1 LSDTLRKEANLGS
14 DPLNDSSLEEDAGKP
29 KEACGVFGLY
39 SRTLAGELAQH
50 AYFGLY
56 ALQHRGQESAGIAI
70 SDGEHTLAMREMGL
84 VSQVFDEKRLA
95 SLEGGHIALGH
106 VRYSTTGSASWE
118 NAQPEFHGRGDVNV
132 AVAHN
137 GNLVNALALRREL
150 EEEGFEFESTS
161 DTAAIAACIV
171 GELEKGHADVVGEA
185 VKEAM
190 RRLLGAYSV
199 AMIFRDKLVA
209 FRDPHG
215 FRPLCIGEIEGGYV
229 VSSETCGLD
238 IIGARFI
245 REVDPSE
252 VVVIDDEGLKS
263 YRAESPSR
271 ALCVFEYVYFARPD
285 SRFDG
290 REVADSRRRMGEILA
305 EEAPAEAD
313 VVIPVPDSGIMAA
326 IGYARESGIP
336 FAEGLI
342 KNRYVGRTFIQPTD
356 SMRQVGLRLKLNPL
370 PSVIENRRV
379 IVIDDSI
386 VRGNTARKLVKLLF
400 EAGAREVHFRVSSPP
415 VTGPCYYGIDMDDK
429 KGLVGANYTIEEIR
443 EQIGATTLAYLSVEG
458 MTRATEQKASRLCRA
473 CFDGDYPIPGAAAK
487 FALENA
493 FPDWPTRRAPGGSP
507 AYTTT
512 GEK

>member
-1 LSDTLRKEANLGS
+1 MLQKEANLGS
-14 DPLNDSSLEEDAGKP
+14 VHPNDFSLDESAGKP

-39 SRTLAGELAQH
+39 SRALAGELAQRT
-50 AYFGLY
+50 YFGLY

-70 SDGEHTLAMREMGL
+70 SDGERTLAMREMGL

-137 GNLVNALALRREL
+137 GNLVNALPLRREL

-161 DTAAIAACIV
+161 DTATIAACAV
-171 GELEKGHADVVGEA
+171 EHLEKGHSVAEA
-185 VKEAM
+185 VLWTM
-190 RRLLGAYSV
+190 QRLKGAYSV

-215 FRPLCIGEIEGGYV
+215 FRPLCIGEVEGGYV

-238 IIGARFI
+238 IIGARFL
-245 REVDPSE
+245 RDVEPGE
-252 VVVIDDEGLKS
+252 VVVIDDEGLTS
-263 YRAESPSR
+263 YRAETPRR

-290 REVADSRRRMGEILA
+290 REVAHSRQRMGEILA

-326 IGYARESGIP
+326 VGYSQRSGIP
-336 FAEGLI
+336 YAEGLI
-342 KNRYVGRTFIQPTD
+342 KNRYVGRTFIQPAD
-356 SMRQVGLRLKLNPL
+356 SMRQLGLRLKLNPL
-370 PSVIENRRV
+370 PSIIEGKRV
-379 IVIDDSI
+379 VVIDDSI
-386 VRGNTARKLVKLLF
+386 VRGNTARKLVGLLF
-400 EAGAREVHFRVSSPP
+400 EAGAAEVHFRVSSPP
-415 VTGPCYYGIDMDDK
+415 VAGPCYYRIDMDK
-429 KGLVGANYTIEEIR
+429 KEGLVGANYTVEEIR
-443 EQIGATTLAYLSVEG
+443 EQTGATTLAYLSVEG
-458 MTRATEQKASRLCRA
+458 MTRATEQKGNRLCRA
-473 CFDGDYPIPGAAAK
+473 CFDGDYPIPGVATK
-487 FALENA
+487 FALENVVA
-493 FPDWPTRRAPGGSP
+493 DAV
-507 AYTTT
+507 A
-512 GEK
+512 GER

>member
-1 LSDTLRKEANLGS
+1 VRDLRESAGAGRRSVNLREAN
-14 DPLNDSSLEEDAGKP
+14 DKP
-29 KEACGVFGLY
+29 KEACGVFGIY
-39 SRTLAGELAQH
+39 SRTLVGELAQRT
-50 AYFGLY
+50 YFGLY

-84 VSQVFDEKRLA
+84 VSQVFDERRLA
-95 SLEGGHIALGH
+95 SLEEGHIALGH

-137 GNLVNALALRREL
+137 GNLVNALPLRREL

-161 DTAAIAACIV
+161 DTAAIAACAV
-171 GELEKGHADVVGEA
+171 GELEKNHTNSPGEA

-190 RRLLGAYSV
+190 RRLWGAYSV

-215 FRPLCIGEIEGGYV
+215 FRPLCIGEVEGGYA

-238 IIGARFI
+238 IIGAKFLRDV
-245 REVDPSE
+245 EPGE
-252 VVVIDDEGLKS
+252 VVVIDDSGLTS
-263 YRAESPSR
+263 YHAESPRR

-290 REVADSRRRMGEILA
+290 REVAGARQRMGEILA
-305 EEAPAEAD
+305 EEAPIEAD

-326 IGYARESGIP
+326 VGYSGRSGIP

-342 KNRYVGRTFIQPTD
+342 KNRYVGRTFIEPTD
-356 SMRQVGLRLKLNPL
+356 GMRQLGLRLKLNPL
-370 PSVIENRRV
+370 PSVISGKRI

-386 VRGNTARKLVKLLF
+386 VRGNTARKLVRLLF
-400 EAGAREVHFRVSSPP
+400 EAGAKEVHFRVSSPP
-415 VTGPCYYGIDMDDK
+415 VTGPCYYGIDMDNK
-429 KGLVGANYTIEEIR
+429 AGLVGANYTVEEIR
-443 EQIGATTLAYLSVEG
+443 EQIGATTLAYLSVDG
-458 MTRATEQKASRLCRA
+458 MTKATEQPKSSLCRA
-473 CFDGDYPIPGAAAK
+473 CFDGEYPIPGAAAK

-493 FPDWPTRRAPGGSP
+493 VA
-507 AYTTT
+507 
-512 GEK
+512 GER